1 MTTVTTEGIQSA
13 NQRLKAIIREATLRL
28 DQAQFLSVNAALL
41 IRYGCWAAAVACC
54 IAAVLAGAVVSFIVL
69 LVALGAFLG
78 GQRLVKMA
86 RDKEAVREE
95 QKAIQAQARTLLKV
109 ELRAIHDEYHRRKEE
124 GTAERDLSGDQIQ
137 YVGN

>member
-13 NQRLKAIIREATLRL
+13 NQRLKAVIREATLRL

-54 IAAVLAGAVVSFIVL
+54 IAAALAGAVVSFIVL

-86 RDKEAVREE
+86 RTSHSSERQYSPPIATCSTAW
-95 QKAIQAQARTLLKV
+95 QGL
-109 ELRAIHDEYHRRKEE
+109 HRRKTPKTTYLCRAFHW
-124 GTAERDLSGDQIQ
+124 GVRRA
-137 YVGN
+137 